1 MGENDKGLR
10 IPHLPEGKNVPDLK
24 NRASSIF
31 IPFLFPF
38 QNALAATR
46 LLDPQ
51 IIIRYYAFTGDLW
64 GALMIRYVIFLFAV
78 ARDAIIEIFRVA

>member
-1 MGENDKGLR
+1 MRENDRGLR

-24 NRASSIF
+24 NRASY
-31 IPFLFPF
+31 PFLFVFF

-51 IIIRYYAFTGDLW
+51 IIIRYYAFTSDLW